1 MPALLLTHNSFLL
14 TLFNSHFLLDNLPL
28 FRYVFPMKKSVF
40 EKTGFHPVV
49 ASWFNRTFPKPS
61 PPQIKG
67 WPAIA
72 SGKHTLIFAPTGSG
86 KTLAA
91 FLWCIDHVFRQSL
104 QSDPE
109 LFSDNPGGVH
119 TLYISPL
126 KALNNDIERNLQT
139 PLQGISKY
147 ATEAGM
153 TTPKIRAAVRTGD
166 TPANVRQ
173 SMLKR
178 PPHILI
184 TTPESLYLLLTGDRG
199 RKLFKGLKYIIVDEI
214 HNLSGGK
221 RGVHLSLSLERLNAL
236 CENSPVRI
244 GLSAT
249 QKPLDRIAAF
259 LGGRES
265 TLLNNHPEPRPVEI
279 IDCGLRKD
287 MDIKVL
293 SPVESFG
300 ELPDASVWPY
310 VYDTLYDLIRRHRTT
325 LIFANM
331 RAQTEKI
338 ARQLND
344 RYRNETGD
352 PEAVII
358 LAHHGSISREERY
371 KIESELKA
379 GRIPAVIATASLE
392 LGIDIGSIDLVIQLE
407 APKSVSA
414 ALQRVGRSGHLLDAT
429 SKGRIIPLYPS
440 DLDDAVAMAA
450 NTASGS
456 IEETIIPENALDVLA
471 QQITAEVSM
480 REWPRRE
487 LYRLMTGSYCYRN
500 LTENAFNRVLDM
512 LSGQYAE
519 SPLRTL
525 HPRLNWDKVNDNLI
539 ARRGSRLTAIMNGG
553 TIPDRGYYGVYLEGE
568 NVKLGEMEEE
578 FVFESR
584 IGDIFFLGNNEWR
597 INEIRQDRMIVSPRS
612 DIKPRAPFWKGDIL
626 YRDYSTSMRIA
637 AFRRELTEKMEHN
650 AAEIWLENECHADP
664 FTAKNLLQYFQKQKE
679 HSSVIATDKTFV
691 LEWFADRS
699 GEPLMMLHAPL
710 GARVNGAWA
719 IAISAAIERAANLQ
733 AQYTYDDDNILIRL
747 LDTEEAPDFEAL
759 FRLTAED
766 IEELL
771 VSSLID
777 THIFS
782 IRFRYNAARA
792 LLLPR
797 SRPGTRIPLWLQRL
811 RASDLL
817 QTVRKYPD
825 FPIIAETY
833 RDCLNDVFDLGSLKK
848 VIGQIRDGSIRIHY
862 VNTPYPSPMASG
874 ILFKFLSDNIYESD
888 RSRQIGKPDASSG
901 ELLNEILN
909 KENIP
914 SVVSRIMVEQAE
926 CRWQHLEPAFRAGD
940 RESLYSIIEKLGP
953 VSSEDLTKRASDGL
967 QNWLDELNSDKRV
980 SLLKGR
986 PGGWIT
992 KSDEPMFLKPAEK
1005 DQLRKRIQK
1014 FLRTR
1019 GPITQDKILQNISV
1033 SDKDVLKT
1041 LDILQK
1047 EKELV
1052 RGRLIAGENQEYWC
1066 DRQNFAEL
1074 YRMTI
1079 GGRRRSASPVP
1090 PEVFYPFSLAW
1101 HGVNKPGQPVSDILN
1116 RYQGFHFPLNF
1127 FEQEILYS
1135 RMCPSG
1141 PSSLGEHIE
1150 KFHDFIQN
1158 GEIIPR
1164 IIRGSDAGRR
1174 VIQFLPRSGGNLF
1187 YDKEMTAG
1195 NMEDLTNQGRMVLSF
1210 LRENG
1215 ASLFRDMES
1224 ASGLAYNDLTDVMSV
1239 LVNKGLISCDNPD
1252 ALHGILK
1259 SGQNSEKSSQLPDN
1273 APPWARSQRRPR
1285 LNKSALKKM
1294 VSGQI
1299 QLKNGRWFSVNS
1311 FAVMGKNIDDSLRAE
1326 RQARMLL
1333 RRYGILVKEWYRR
1346 EEGLIPWYRIFQVL
1360 KRLEWQG
1367 EIRRGYFI
1375 KGLSGVQF
1383 ALPEALDLLEKIQS
1397 PPLEDNTSAIAI
1409 STIDPSLPLGG
1420 AVSWNVSN
1428 TEGKTIPVTRQASN
1442 HLIFQNGRV
1451 IAYTEQYGD
1460 RINITDNISP
1470 DQSEALCDVIKN
1482 WLKLPAALTFRQR
1495 MEVSLIDGKVAVNSP
1510 VAQIFTKNG
1519 FEINGDKLVLWP
1531 SAL

>member
-1 MPALLLTHNSFLL
+1 MT
-14 TLFNSHFLLDNLPL
+14 
-28 FRYVFPMKKSVF
+28 KSIF
-40 EKTGFHPVV
+40 EKSGFHPVV
-49 ASWFNRTFPKPS
+49 TSWFNDTFSKPS

-67 WPAIA
+67 WPVIA

-91 FLWCIDHVFRQSL
+91 FLWCIDHLFRLSL

-109 LFSDNPGGVH
+109 IFSSNPGGVH

-126 KALNNDIERNLQT
+126 KALNNDIERNLQA
-139 PLQGISKY
+139 PLQGIAKY
-147 ATEAGM
+147 AAKAGI
-153 TTPKIRAAVRTGD
+153 TAPKIRAAVRTGD

-184 TTPESLYLLLTGDRG
+184 TTPESLYLLLTSDRG
-199 RKLFKGLKYIIVDEI
+199 RMLFRRLKYIIVDEI
-214 HNLSGGK
+214 HNLSGSK

-236 CENSPVRI
+236 CETSPIRI

-249 QKPLDRIAAF
+249 QKPLERIAAF

-265 TLLNNHPEPRPVEI
+265 ALLKNHPEPRPVEI

-287 MDIKVL
+287 MDIRVL

-300 ELPDASVWPY
+300 DLPDATVWHD
-310 VYDTLYDLIRRHRTT
+310 VYNTLYDLIRRHRTT

-344 RYRNETGD
+344 RYRNETGNPD
-352 PEAVII
+352 AVIA

-371 KIESELKA
+371 KIESDLKA
-379 GRIPAVIATASLE
+379 GQIPAVIATASLE

-407 APKSVSA
+407 APKSVST
-414 ALQRVGRSGHLLDAT
+414 ALQRVGRSGHLLHAT

-440 DLDDAVAMAA
+440 DIDDAVAMAY
-450 NTASGS
+450 NTAAGA
-456 IEETIIPENALDVLA
+456 IEETVIPENALDVLA

-480 REWPRRE
+480 REWPRHE
-487 LYRLMTGSYCYRN
+487 LYRQMTSSYCYRH

-512 LSGQYAE
+512 LSGQYAD
-519 SPLRTL
+519 SPLRAL
-525 HPRLNWDKVNDNLI
+525 QQRLNWDKVNDNLI
-539 ARRGSRLTAIMNGG
+539 ARRGSRLTAVMNGG
-553 TIPDRGYYGVYLEGE
+553 TIPDRGYYGVYLDGE

-584 IGDIFFLGNNEWR
+584 VGDIFFLGNNEWQ

-626 YRDYSTSMRIA
+626 YRGYSTSLQIA
-637 AFRRELTEKMEHN
+637 AFRSELTEKIEHHT
-650 AAEIWLENECHADP
+650 AETWLENECHADP
-664 FTAKNLLQYFQKQKE
+664 FTTKNLLQYYQKQKE
-679 HSSVIATDKTFV
+679 HSAVIATDKTFV
-691 LEWFADRS
+691 LEWFADAS

-719 IAISAAIERAANLQ
+719 IALSTAIERTANLQ

-833 RDCLNDVFDLGSLKK
+833 RDCLNDVFDLDSLKQ
-848 VIGQIRDGSIRIHY
+848 VIGQIRDGSIRIRY

-888 RSRQIGKPDASSG
+888 RSRQAGKPDASAG

-909 KENIP
+909 NEKIP
-914 SVVSRIMVEQAE
+914 SVVSRTIVEQAE
-926 CRWQHLEPAFRAGD
+926 RRWQHLDLAFQAHD
-940 RESLYSIIEKLGP
+940 REALYSIIEKLGP
-953 VSSEDLTKRASDGL
+953 VSSEELAKRAADGF
-967 QNWLDELNSDKRV
+967 QDWIDDLNSENRIF
-980 SLLKGR
+980 LLKGN
-986 PGGWIT
+986 PGGWIAT
-992 KSDEPMFLKPAEK
+992 SDKKLYSNPGKNGH
-1005 DQLRKRIQK
+1005 LRKRIQK
-1014 FLRTR
+1014 LMRIR
-1019 GPITQDKILQNISV
+1019 GPVTEDEILLTISF
-1033 SDKDVLKT
+1033 SDKEVLEI
-1041 LDILQK
+1041 LDRLHK

-1052 RGRLIAGENQEYWC
+1052 RGKLIAGENQDYWC

-1074 YRMTI
+1074 YRTTI

-1090 PEVFYPFSLAW
+1090 TELFFPFSLAW
-1101 HGVNKPGQPVSDILN
+1101 HRIDKPGQSVADILN
-1116 RYQGFHFPLNF
+1116 HYQGYHFPLNF

-1135 RMCPSG
+1135 RFCPSN
-1141 PSSLGEHIE
+1141 PSSLGEPIE
-1150 KFHDFIQN
+1150 KLYGFIHN
-1158 GEIIPR
+1158 GEIILR
-1164 IIRGSDAGRR
+1164 IIRGAETGRR
-1174 VIQFLPRSGGNLF
+1174 MIQFIPRSGGNLF
-1187 YDKEMTAG
+1187 YEREFLTA
-1195 NMEDLTNQGRMVLSF
+1195 NNEKLTDQARIILSF

-1215 ASLFRDMES
+1215 ASLFRDME
-1224 ASGLAYNDLTDVMSV
+1224 AGADLAYSDLTEALSV
-1239 LVNKGLISCDNPD
+1239 LVNRGLISCDDPD
-1252 ALHGILK
+1252 ALYGILK
-1259 SGQNSEKSSQLPDN
+1259 SGQNSERSSQLPE

-1285 LNKSALKKM
+1285 LNRSAIKKM

-1299 QLKNGRWFSVNS
+1299 QLKKGRWFTLDS
-1311 FAVMGKNIDDSLRAE
+1311 FAVLGKNIDDPLRAE

-1346 EEGLIPWYRIFQVL
+1346 EAGLVPWYRIFQVL

-1383 ALPEALDLLEKIQS
+1383 ALPEALDLLEKIQAQ
-1397 PPLEDNTSAIAI
+1397 PLEDNSSAISI
-1409 STIDPSLPLGG
+1409 SATDPSMPLGG
-1420 AVSWNVSN
+1420 AVSWNILNKNGNS
-1428 TEGKTIPVTRQASN
+1428 IPVTRQASN
-1442 HLIFQNGRV
+1442 HLIFLNGRV

-1460 RINITDNISP
+1460 RIHTTANFSP
-1470 DQSEALCDVIKN
+1470 DLSEALCDVIKN
-1482 WLKLPAALTFRQR
+1482 WLKLPAALTSRQR
-1495 MEVSLIDGKVAVNSP
+1495 MEISLIDGKAAVKSL
-1510 VAQIFTKNG
+1510 VAQIFIKKG